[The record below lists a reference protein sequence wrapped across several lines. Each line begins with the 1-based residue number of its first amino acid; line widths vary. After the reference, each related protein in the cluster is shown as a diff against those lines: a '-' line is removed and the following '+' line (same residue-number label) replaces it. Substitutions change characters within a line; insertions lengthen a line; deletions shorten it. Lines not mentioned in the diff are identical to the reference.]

1 MKKEYPEMKTCRI
14 CGTPFEK
21 KVHNQMYCSDDCC
34 EIAQIE
40 RAMTRANKSVEETD
54 KRIKTRNINKK
65 TKEIK
70 RMWAEIIL
78 ECEAAGL
85 SYGEAVARGVIDV

>member
-1 MKKEYPEMKTCRI
+1 MEEQKRKICRV
-14 CGTPFEK
+14 CGTPF
-21 KVHNQMYCSDDCC
+21 VMNAPNQVYCSDDCC

-40 RAMTRANKSVEETD
+40 RAMSRANRTAEETD
-54 KRIKTRNINKK
+54 KRLKTRNINKK

-70 RMWAEIIL
+70 QMWAKIIL

-85 SYGEAVARGVIDV
+85 SYGEDVARGVIDG